1 MTPPR
6 KYFTDEDRAHA
17 VKEQRHKY
25 QHCKF
30 DCESCVCNLLICNK
44 ARHLKSQ
51 KHLLHN
57 DLHEVKTKIIEL
69 KEQDMPLQE

>member
-25 QHCKF
+25 QHRKF
-30 DCESCVCNLLICNK
+30 DCESCVCHLLICNK